1 MLPTPPARA
10 TPRPS
15 PTPDWSRSPA
25 PPETV
30 VVDGVSWQRLYADSL
45 PPVDGLVLDGSSGG
59 QLLAE
64 GAVSYCPTYCVS
76 SDWYLLTSPDG
87 ILWSVL
93 GQLPGEPNDISTVF
107 DSDFGYFAGGTI
119 GQGGGIGPA
128 GIWRSTDGANWSL
141 ADEDTPQPGVCASAK
156 RDEIM
161 EFYSTDKG
169 LVASGTASWLSNDGK
184 HWRCVTDQLLF
195 NVVGGD
201 NEFVGAG
208 EDGTLPGDP
217 EAIFQTLWN
226 SNDGVHWSLSRK
238 VPADVD
244 VAAVDRGFFALTEG
258 YPMNAADGLFFTSA
272 DGKAWIERAYPFG
285 SHVVEGLVSDGKRA
299 AAVEEG
305 DRMVGTSA
313 PGALWISSPD
323 GTAWTS
329 YQLPK
334 GDGDEVDGEVALM
347 GNTVVVT
354 GDAGDGGT
362 VMWVAQ
368 IP

>member
-1 MLPTPPARA
+1 
-10 TPRPS
+10 
-15 PTPDWSRSPA
+15 
-25 PPETV
+25 
-30 VVDGVSWQRLYADSL
+30 
-45 PPVDGLVLDGSSGG
+45 
-59 QLLAE
+59 
-64 GAVSYCPTYCVS
+64 
-76 SDWYLLTSPDG
+76 
-87 ILWSVL
+87 
-93 GQLPGEPNDISTVF
+93 
-107 DSDFGYFAGGTI
+107 
-119 GQGGGIGPA
+119 
-128 GIWRSTDGANWSL
+128 
-141 ADEDTPQPGVCASAK
+141 
-156 RDEIM
+156 
-161 EFYSTDKG
+161 
-169 LVASGTASWLSNDGK
+169 
-184 HWRCVTDQLLF
+184 
-195 NVVGGD
+195 
-201 NEFVGAG
+201 
-208 EDGTLPGDP
+208 
-217 EAIFQTLWN
+217 
-226 SNDGVHWSLSRK
+226 VHWSLSRK